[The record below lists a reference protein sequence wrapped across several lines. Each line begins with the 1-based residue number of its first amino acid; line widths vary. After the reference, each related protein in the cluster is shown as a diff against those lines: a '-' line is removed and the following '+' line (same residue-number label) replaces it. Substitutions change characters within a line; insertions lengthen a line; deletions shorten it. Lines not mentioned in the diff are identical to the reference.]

1 MSLDKG
7 DKAMSFKRLPIKTGG
22 KRLHTVEHGLNAA
35 LNPRYSPAAHLSTDL
50 VRMAYE
56 RGLSPMQF
64 ADLAKRMDGD
74 RDRILTVLR
83 GL

>member
-1 MSLDKG
+1 
-7 DKAMSFKRLPIKTGG
+7 MSFKRLHPKIGS
-22 KRLHTVEHGLNAA
+22 KRLPVLEHGLNSM

-50 VRMAYE
+50 VHMAYE

-74 RDRILTVLR
+74 RAKILTVLR